1 MTNKKTRKHSEKTNF
16 SRKPGMAVAAAALLL
31 LDSALINTASADT
44 YSKTRYPIVLV
55 HGTFGFNKL
64 GSVDYWYGIPQ
75 DMAEHGADVHAVQVS
90 PFGRNEMRGEQ
101 LLAEVEDILAI
112 TGAEKVNLIGHS
124 QGGPT
129 VRYVAGVA
137 PDKVASA
144 TTIGSPTFGT
154 KVVDVVIATLQAPLV
169 GAVVN
174 GIMQLVT
181 TVYNGLLEMLNGKD
195 LPRDPMGTLY
205 SLSTPGAAEFNARF
219 PAGVPTTA
227 CGQGDAVVDG
237 VRYFSWSGTQ
247 PFNNYRDPADYAFA
261 LTARIFPTP
270 NDGLVEQCG
279 SHLGTVI
286 RDNYRMN
293 HLDEV
298 NHFFGLVGMD
308 NPSPKAL
315 FREHANRLKL
325 QGL

>member
-1 MTNKKTRKHSEKTNF
+1 
-16 SRKPGMAVAAAALLL
+16 MAVAAAALLL

-64 GSVDYWYGIPQ
+64 
-75 DMAEHGADVHAVQVS
+75 
-90 PFGRNEMRGEQ
+90 
-101 LLAEVEDILAI
+101 
-112 TGAEKVNLIGHS
+112 
-124 QGGPT
+124 
-129 VRYVAGVA
+129 
-137 PDKVASA
+137 
-144 TTIGSPTFGT
+144 
-154 KVVDVVIATLQAPLV
+154 

-237 VRYFSWSGTQ
+237 VHYFS
-247 PFNNYRDPADYAFA
+247 
-261 LTARIFPTP
+261 
-270 NDGLVEQCG
+270 
-279 SHLGTVI
+279 
-286 RDNYRMN
+286 
-293 HLDEV
+293 
-298 NHFFGLVGMD
+298 
-308 NPSPKAL
+308 
-315 FREHANRLKL
+315 
-325 QGL
+325 

>member
-1 MTNKKTRKHSEKTNF
+1 
-16 SRKPGMAVAAAALLL
+16 MAVAAAALLL

-64 GSVDYWYGIPQ
+64 G
-75 DMAEHGADVHAVQVS
+75 
-90 PFGRNEMRGEQ
+90 
-101 LLAEVEDILAI
+101 
-112 TGAEKVNLIGHS
+112 
-124 QGGPT
+124 
-129 VRYVAGVA
+129 
-137 PDKVASA
+137 
-144 TTIGSPTFGT
+144 
-154 KVVDVVIATLQAPLV
+154 
-169 GAVVN
+169 AVVN

-195 LPRDPMGTLY
+195 LPRDPMGTLC